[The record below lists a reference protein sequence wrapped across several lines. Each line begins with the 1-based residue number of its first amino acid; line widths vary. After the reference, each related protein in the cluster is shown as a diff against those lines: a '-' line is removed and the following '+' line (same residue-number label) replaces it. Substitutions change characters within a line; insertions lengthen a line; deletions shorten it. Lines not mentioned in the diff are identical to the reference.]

1 MNEVGSHGSSQHL
14 LKQGGRTNDGSTNTS
29 VDSYA
34 EFVSLPTIAC
44 IPNNDKYDIGPMVSK
59 LNEIVKIV
67 FMIELI
73 RQKYVRN
80 KDPQFLI
87 NEIRRQHRKQIIT
100 SYIASKTHHSSR
112 WDYNIKVQAH
122 IQRK

>member
-1 MNEVGSHGSSQHL
+1 MNEVGNHGSSQNL
-14 LKQGGRTNDGSTNTS
+14 LKQVGRIDYGSINTS

-34 EFVSLPTIAC
+34 KFISFPTIAY
-44 IPNNDKYDIGPMVSK
+44 IPNNDEYDIGPMVSK

-87 NEIRRQHRKQIIT
+87 NEIQKST
-100 SYIASKTHHSSR
+100 SKTNNYKLYCFKNSSL
-112 WDYNIKVQAH
+112 KQVGL
-122 IQRK
+122 